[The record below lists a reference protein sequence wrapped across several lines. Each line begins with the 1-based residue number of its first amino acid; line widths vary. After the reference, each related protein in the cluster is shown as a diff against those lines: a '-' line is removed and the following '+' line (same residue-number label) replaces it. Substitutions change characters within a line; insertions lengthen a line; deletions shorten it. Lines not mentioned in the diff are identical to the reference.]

1 MLRYRMGHNKYKMF
15 NFLKGE
21 YNYKFLD
28 ISHFFEFQSYTVIFC
43 QQSHN
48 CLVLSHVFFHWI
60 FHLHTYV
67 HTVNMTYFSGAI
79 CFLFKNKWRSFLSE
93 QMHIHMETIKRN
105 YVHYVSI
112 INPWYSVK
120 KSYFSYLIPIKGCL

>member
-1 MLRYRMGHNKYKMF
+1 MGHNKYKMF

-48 CLVLSHVFFHWI
+48 CLVLSHVFFSLD
-60 FHLHTYV
+60 FSSTHLCTYSEYDLFLWS
-67 HTVNMTYFSGAI
+67 HLFSI
-79 CFLFKNKWRSFLSE
+79 QK
-93 QMHIHMETIKRN
+93 
-105 YVHYVSI
+105 
-112 INPWYSVK
+112 
-120 KSYFSYLIPIKGCL
+120 